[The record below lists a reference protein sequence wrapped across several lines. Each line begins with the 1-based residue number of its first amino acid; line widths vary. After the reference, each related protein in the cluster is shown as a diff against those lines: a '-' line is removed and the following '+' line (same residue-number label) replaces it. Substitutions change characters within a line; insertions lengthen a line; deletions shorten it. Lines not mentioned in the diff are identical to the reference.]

1 MLVVAVI
8 GVDAYP
14 FFVFSDLICHLHDM
28 GISAFWLDCAADSK
42 ETKLGTSNQE
52 PLSAGKNTRVVLVPC
67 LHMEVRPYSYFRWCG
82 YF

>member
-1 MLVVAVI
+1 MVAVI

-14 FFVFSDLICHLHDM
+14 FFVLSDLTYHLHDL

-42 ETKLGTSNQE
+42 ETELGTSDQE
-52 PLSAGKNTRVVLVPC
+52 PLSAGKNTRIVLVPC
-67 LHMEVRPYSYFRWCG
+67 LHMEVHPYSYSRWCG